1 MVRRDGDALPER
13 GAWLLF
19 LRARSRR
26 ARVGAGAEA
35 RTASVETNTDHGE
48 LRTVVDTLRMLS
60 GTVRQAPARDYRA
73 SRHFAR
79 TARMLEKILVLEAEP
94 DETRT
99 ALLDAVDILRDA
111 EVELRE
117 LRAELRRRKG
127 TPR

>member
-1 MVRRDGDALPER
+1 
-13 GAWLLF
+13 
-19 LRARSRR
+19 
-26 ARVGAGAEA
+26 
-35 RTASVETNTDHGE
+35 
-48 LRTVVDTLRMLS
+48 
-60 GTVRQAPARDYRA
+60 
-73 SRHFAR
+73 
-79 TARMLEKILVLEAEP
+79 MLEKILVLEAEP